1 MKTFLRPIGLAIGL
15 VLGFA
20 LGGSCGG
27 TPSRPGAEALVTG
40 TVLDAATGAAVA
52 GARIDGP
59 AGTHAV
65 SGSDGR
71 FELDGLREKDEGDV
85 VAQTDDGRRGSV
97 HVRPLAPGRLEIAL
111 HLARR

>member
-1 MKTFLRPIGLAIGL
+1 MKTFLARITLAS
-15 VLGFA
+15 A
-20 LGGSCGG
+20 LLLASACGG

-40 TVLDAATGAAVA
+40 TVLDASTGSPVS
-52 GARIDGP
+52 GARVEGP

-71 FELDGLREKDEGDV
+71 FELQGLRERDEGDV

-97 HVRPLAPGRLEIAL
+97 RLRPLAPGRLEIAL